1 MANDRPRQ
9 TKRLEFHSILE
20 SLPGVVKAW
29 YQRPPKNNMNLDN
42 CILYTGKPGIRYA
55 DNHAYLKGT
64 YYTVTFIHSDP
75 DSETVDAIL
84 GLQYCS
90 FDRHFISDD
99 LHHDVFNIFF
109 K

>member
-9 TKRLEFHSILE
+9 TRRLEFHRIIE
-20 SLPGVVKAW
+20 ALPGVKKAW
-29 YQRPPKNNMNLDN
+29 YQRPPKNQSNLDN
-42 CILYTGKPGIRYA
+42 CIVYSGKPGIRYA

-75 DSETVDAIL
+75 DSETVDVIL
-84 GLQYCS
+84 ELPYSS
-90 FDRHFISDD
+90 FDRQFISDD
-99 LHHDVFNIFF
+99 LYHDVFIIFF

>member
-9 TKRLEFHSILE
+9 TKRLEFHAIIE
-20 SLPGVVKAW
+20 ALPGVKKAW
-29 YQRPPKNNMNLDN
+29 YQRPPKNNINLDN
-42 CILYTGKPGIRYA
+42 CIVYSGKPGIRYA

-75 DSETVDAIL
+75 DSETVDAIQD
-84 GLQYCS
+84 LQYSS
-90 FDRHFISDD
+90 FDRQFISDD
-99 LHHDVFNIFF
+99 LYHDVFIIFF

>member
-9 TKRLEFHSILE
+9 TRRLEFHRIIE
-20 SLPGVVKAW
+20 ALPGVKKAW
-29 YQRPPKNNMNLDN
+29 YQRPPKNNINLDN
-42 CILYTGKPGIRYA
+42 CIVYSGKPGIRYA

-75 DSETVDAIL
+75 DSETVDVIL
-84 GLQYCS
+84 ELPYSS
-90 FDRHFISDD
+90 FDRQFISDD
-99 LHHDVFNIFF
+99 LYHDVFIIFF

>member
-9 TKRLEFHSILE
+9 TKRIEFHNILE
-20 SLPGVVKAW
+20 ALPGVKKA
-29 YQRPPKNNMNLDN
+29 YFQRPPKNQIQLDN
-42 CILYTGKPGIRYA
+42 TIVYSGKPGLKYA
-55 DNHAYLKGT
+55 DNHVYLKGT

-84 GLQYCS
+84 ELQYCS
-90 FDRHFISDD
+90 FDRQFISDD
-99 LHHDVFNIFF
+99 LYHDVFTIFY